1 MIRYLYQNHLK
12 ASFLL
17 LLLLPVLGYAQT
29 YPGKVG
35 VGVDMGWNRPF
46 VDAAK
51 NLRSFTRPDGTAVPK
66 DNKGWPLADAQ
77 TVLMDMRPAAEWVGT
92 IDDPEAFRQ
101 DVSGTYKC
109 SFTGQGDINKIEG
122 PFTLGPK
129 SYNATTNTTSFD
141 LTVDPPGPH
150 HGLVVITFTNTRR
163 TPGSALNSGFTNL
176 KAIKP
181 GYDAATTQLFTN
193 AFLNALKSGRFST
206 IRTMG
211 FTHTNNSNPFFPG
224 VTEWANRKQVDDAT
238 YEDDNIGHENGAPWE
253 VIVDLANAA
262 DVDLW
267 INVPVAATDDY
278 VTQLANL
285 VKNRL
290 EPDRKLYVEYSNEV
304 WNWGFQQSVWNN
316 EKAKTLGLN
325 HIKNYAKRTVEI
337 AQIFRTAFG
346 ATSLNDK
353 VRVINAWQIGW
364 NPPDAMYEEQMQYIN
379 DTFGPPRN
387 FIYGL
392 GVAPYHNC
400 GNACETGTVTQ
411 ILDAMVASSD
421 ASLVDRKKIV
431 AVASKWQIP
440 GGMVAY
446 EGGSDTG
453 GGSATNI
460 ANKITAERAPR
471 MKDIMVH
478 DLRDNWFPHGG
489 GLFMYLEVTS
499 NYSRYGSWGL
509 TDDVNNPDRNYKYA
523 AVREIV
529 GTGTTTVPAAPTGLT
544 ATAGNGTVTLS
555 WSPASGAT
563 GYRVKRSTTSG
574 TSYTLIASPGVT
586 SYSDN
591 TVTNG
596 TTYYYVVSAVNGVG
610 EGANSAQA
618 SATPSAASTVTV
630 TREVWSNVTGT
641 AVSAIPVTTTPTS
654 TGQLS
659 SLEGPLD
666 AGDNYGARIRA
677 YVKPTTTGSY
687 TFYIS
692 GDDDCELWLSTDANP
707 ANKVRIASV
716 TGWTGSREWTK
727 YTTQTSTARS
737 LTANTNYYVEVL
749 HKEATG
755 GDNVAVGWTGPGI
768 GTISVIGAANLAPY
782 SVQPPPAP
790 TNLAATAG
798 NATVGLSWTAVAGAT
813 SYTIKRHT
821 GGNFNNL
828 ATGVTTT
835 TYQDNT
841 AANGTTYFYAVTAV
855 NANGESNVSNT
866 ASATPTAGTPTATV
880 TREYWANVPG
890 TAVSAIPVTTTP
902 TSTGQ
907 LSSLEGPL
915 NAADNYGARIRAYVK
930 PTTTGSYIFYL
941 SGDDDC
947 ELWLS
952 TDANPANKVR
962 IAHVTGGWTNSREW
976 NKYTTQASTARSLTA
991 NTNYYVE
998 VLHKEGGGG
1007 DNLAVGWTGPG
1018 ISAITVIGAANL
1030 APFTPGTGGGTL
1042 LASDNFGAAAGAL
1055 HNVATGTGWGAA
1067 WQVQN
1072 NDVSVPGYN
1081 VASTTALTYS
1091 TLSTSGGYAIGGDS
1105 YQTSGRALNVSATGP
1120 FSTYL
1125 TGDNIGASGKT
1136 LWVSL
1141 LLRKDAANDE
1151 EVSVQLHAGTTVSFP
1166 NPALVSV
1173 GYFGAASNNGTTRYW
1188 SLRVGGTVTRS
1199 NVAIT
1204 TGQTALL
1211 VLKLDFAATS
1221 TAALFVNPASLGG
1234 TAPATASASA
1244 TSTTSLA
1251 FKSLAFYG
1259 GSGFS
1264 GGGLDELRFG
1274 DAYAAVTP
1282 TGGARTGVETPGT
1295 ADLKVFPNPV
1305 TGGSLHV
1312 KVYAR
1317 EAGTA
1322 VVSLAGTGGSRTLT
1336 KEYALRQ
1343 GQNLLNVSTG
1353 TMPSGLYV
1361 LSVQQGSVRT
1371 VKKVVVQ

>member
-1 MIRYLYQNHLK
+1 MIKYFYQNHVK
-12 ASFLL
+12 APFLFLL
-17 LLLLPVLGYAQT
+17 LLPLLGYAQT

-66 DNKGWPLADAQ
+66 DARGWPLADAQ

-92 IDDPEAFRQ
+92 IDDPEQFRQ
-101 DVSGTYKC
+101 NVSGIYKC

-122 PFTLGPK
+122 PFTVGPK
-129 SYNATTNTTSFD
+129 SYNAATNTTSFD
-141 LTVDPPGPH
+141 ITVDPPGPH
-150 HGLVVITFTNTRR
+150 HGLVLITFTNTRR
-163 TPGSALNSGFTNL
+163 TPTSALNTGFTNL
-176 KAIKP
+176 KAIRP
-181 GYDAATTQLFTN
+181 GYDANTTQLFTN
-193 AFLNALKSGRFST
+193 EFLNALSSGRFST

-224 VTEWANRKQVDDAT
+224 VTEWANRKKVDDAT
-238 YEDDNIGHENGAPWE
+238 YEDDNIGNENGAPWE

-285 VKNRL
+285 IKNRL

-304 WNWGFQQSVWNN
+304 WNWGFLQSVWNN

-364 NPPDAMYEEQMQYIN
+364 NPPDGMYEEQMQYIN

-400 GNACETGTVTQ
+400 GNACETGTVAQ
-411 ILDAMVASSD
+411 ILDAMVASTD
-421 ASLVDRKKIV
+421 ASVVDRKKIV

-460 ANKITAERAPR
+460 ANKITAERSPR
-471 MKDIMVH
+471 MKDIMVR

-509 TDDVNNPDRNYKYA
+509 TDDVSNPDRNYKYA

-529 GTGTTTVPAAPTGLT
+529 GTGTSTAPAAPAGLT

-555 WSPASGAT
+555 WSPSSGAT

-574 TSYTLIASPGVT
+574 TSYTLIASPSVT

-591 TVTNG
+591 AVTNG
-596 TTYYYVVSAVNGVG
+596 TTYYYVVSALNGVG
-610 EGANSAQA
+610 ESANSTQA

-630 TREVWSNVTGT
+630 TREFWANVTGT
-641 AVSAIPVTTTPTS
+641 GVAAIPLTTTPTS
-654 TGQLS
+654 TS
-659 SLEGPLD
+659 
-666 AGDNYGARIRA
+666 
-677 YVKPTTTGSY
+677 
-687 TFYIS
+687 
-692 GDDDCELWLSTDANP
+692 
-707 ANKVRIASV
+707 
-716 TGWTGSREWTK
+716 
-727 YTTQTSTARS
+727 
-737 LTANTNYYVEVL
+737 
-749 HKEATG
+749 
-755 GDNVAVGWTGPGI
+755 
-768 GTISVIGAANLAPY
+768 
-782 SVQPPPAP
+782 
-790 TNLAATAG
+790 
-798 NATVGLSWTAVAGAT
+798 
-813 SYTIKRHT
+813 
-821 GGNFNNL
+821 
-828 ATGVTTT
+828 
-835 TYQDNT
+835 
-841 AANGTTYFYAVTAV
+841 
-855 NANGESNVSNT
+855 
-866 ASATPTAGTPTATV
+866 
-880 TREYWANVPG
+880 
-890 TAVSAIPVTTTP
+890 
-902 TSTGQ
+902 Q

-915 NAADNYGARIRAYVK
+915 NVADNYGSRIRAYVR
-930 PTTTGSYIFYL
+930 PTTTGSYTFYL

-962 IAHVTGGWTNSREW
+962 IAHVTNGWTGSREW
-976 NKYTTQASTARSLTA
+976 TKYPTQTSTARSLTA

-998 VLHKEGGGG
+998 VLHKEGTGG
-1007 DNLAVGWTGPG
+1007 DNVAVGWTGPG
-1018 ISAITVIGAANL
+1018 ISAITVIGSANL

-1072 NDVSVPGYN
+1072 GDISVPGYN
-1081 VASTTALTYS
+1081 VATATALTYS

-1120 FSTYL
+1120 FGTYL
-1125 TGDNIGASGKT
+1125 TGDNIGAAGKT
-1136 LWVSL
+1136 LWASL
-1141 LLRKDAANDE
+1141 LLRKDANNDE

-1173 GYFGAASNNGTTRYW
+1173 GYFGAASNNGTTRFW
-1188 SLRVGGTVTRS
+1188 SLRVGTTVTRT

-1204 TGQTALL
+1204 AGQTALL

-1234 TAPATASASA
+1234 TAPATASASG
-1244 TSTTSLA
+1244 TSTASIA

-1264 GGGLDELRFG
+1264 QGSLDELRFG
-1274 DAYAAVTP
+1274 DSYAAVTP
-1282 TGGARTGVETPGT
+1282 TGAARIGAESLD
-1295 ADLKVFPNPV
+1295 AALEVFPNPV
-1305 TGGSLHV
+1305 RDGVLHV

-1317 EAGTA
+1317 QAGTA

-1343 GQNLLNVSTG
+1343 GQNLLKVSTG
-1353 TMPSGLYV
+1353 TLPSGLYV
-1361 LSVQQGSVRT
+1361 LSVQQGAGRM
-1371 VKKVVVQ
+1371 VKKVIVGN